1 MSEPVIPFF
10 VTMPHSGEKV
20 PEECTWLHNL
30 DEKILMCDVDRY
42 IDVIYEPSLKKLQ
55 VPYHKTEWHR
65 YAVDLNRIPQDI
77 DCDSVI
83 GSENKSGSNSRG
95 FHWVVTTLNYPLM
108 QSPITKDLHNKLTD
122 LIYTP
127 FHDGVKKLYAD
138 FKKKGFEH
146 VFHLDAHSMPSLGT
160 NQHKDPGQ
168 YRADIVIS
176 DNLGVSCDS
185 RYKDLVIEAYKSVG
199 FSISY
204 NWPYMGGRV
213 TQQYGQ
219 PEIGQ
224 QALQVELN
232 RALYMDEVT
241 KKIKPD
247 YVVVQEQIFKALEI
261 VKRELPNLKI

>member
-1 MSEPVIPFF
+1 MSESIIPFF

-20 PEECTWLHNL
+20 PEECAWLHHL
-30 DEKILMCDVDRY
+30 EEKILMCDVDRY
-42 IDVIYEPSLKKLQ
+42 IDVIYEPSLHKLQ

-95 FHWVVTTLNYPLM
+95 YHWVVTTLNYPLM
-108 QSPITKDLHNKLTD
+108 QSPITRELHNKLTD
-122 LIYTP
+122 LIYIP

-138 FKKKGFEH
+138 FKKMGFEH

-160 NQHKDPGQ
+160 TQHKDPGQ

-219 PEIGQ
+219 PEVGQ

>member
-1 MSEPVIPFF
+1 MSEPIIPFF

-20 PEECTWLHNL
+20 PDECTWLHNL
-30 DEKILMCDVDRY
+30 EEKILMCDVDRY
-42 IDVIYEPSLKKLQ
+42 IDVIYEPSLQKLK

-77 DCDSVI
+77 DCDSVM
-83 GSENKSGSNSRG
+83 GSENISGSNSRG
-95 FHWVVTTLNYPLM
+95 YHWVVTTLNYPLM
-108 QSPITKDLHNKLTD
+108 QSPISKELHNKLTD

-127 FHDGVKKLYAD
+127 FHDGVKTLYAD

-185 RYKDLVIEAYKSVG
+185 RYKDIVIAAYKEVG

-213 TQQYGQ
+213 TQQYGK
-219 PEIGQ
+219 PEVGQ

-247 YVVVQEQIFKALEI
+247 YVVVQEQIFKALEHI
-261 VKRELPNLKI
+261 KRELPNLKI